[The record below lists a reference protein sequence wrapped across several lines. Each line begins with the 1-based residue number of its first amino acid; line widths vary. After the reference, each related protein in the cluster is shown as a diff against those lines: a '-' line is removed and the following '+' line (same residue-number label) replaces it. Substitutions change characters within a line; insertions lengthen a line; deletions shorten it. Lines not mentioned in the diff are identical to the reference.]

1 MTEKPQVL
9 HRQTYDPY
17 FSAGFGFNP
26 YMGQQGM
33 GLGGFGGGFN
43 PYMMGGGMGGFN
55 PMMGGYG
62 GMGGMGGFGGY
73 GGGFNPMMGG
83 FNPYMNMG
91 GMGGMGG
98 FGGFDPLMGGY
109 GGMGGFNPYMNM
121 GGYGG
126 MGGGLDPYLKQIQ
139 TAQAPIQQSPDNISV
154 SPHNLGG
161 AGQQAQ
167 LAVMP
172 YDSYDALSSPPSQA
186 SAEDNLRNQMQQQ
199 AGMFQ
204 YQPQPGQMGTFQP
217 PTNPFTQS
225 PQAQAARARSNR
237 STRMGLGQRM
247 GFGQQL
253 MGGMGSPFNM
263 LSATMT
269 GGQTVNQGGS
279 QSASQSAPAQTQGL
293 F

>member
-1 MTEKPQVL
+1 MM
-9 HRQTYDPY
+9 YDPY
-17 FSAGFGFNP
+17 LSAGFGFNP
-26 YMGQQGM
+26 YMGQQGMGM

-62 GMGGMGGFGGY
+62 G
-73 GGGFNPMMGG
+73 GFNPMMGG

-91 GMGGMGG
+91 GMGGGY
-98 FGGFDPLMGGY
+98 GGFDPMMGGY

-126 MGGGLDPYLKQIQ
+126 MGGGLDAYIKQIQ
-139 TAQAPIQQSPDNISV
+139 TAHAPIRQIPNDISV

-172 YDSYDALSSPPSQA
+172 YDSYDALSSPPSMAAGPIQNQLPTEENMLRRQA
-186 SAEDNLRNQMQQQ
+186 QQQMQ

-204 YQPQPGQMGTFQP
+204 YQPQPGQMGNLQP
-217 PTNPFTQS
+217 PINPFQS
-225 PQAQAARARSNR
+225 RAGQEGAVFAPMSPEAQAARARSNQ
-237 STRMGLGQRM
+237 STRVGLRERLGFTQQRVTP
-247 GFGQQL
+247 
-253 MGGMGSPFNM
+253 GMSSPFNM
-263 LSATMT
+263 LSATT
-269 GGQTVNQGGS
+269 AGSPTVNQGGS
-279 QSASQSAPAQTQGL
+279 QSAPAQGL

>member
-1 MTEKPQVL
+1 MM
-9 HRQTYDPY
+9 YDPY

-62 GMGGMGGFGGY
+62 GMGGFGGY

-83 FNPYMNMG
+83 FNPYMG

-98 FGGFDPLMGGY
+98 FGGFDPIMGGY

-126 MGGGLDPYLKQIQ
+126 MGGGFDPYLKQIQ

-186 SAEDNLRNQMQQQ
+186 NTQENALRNQMQQQ

-204 YQPQPGQMGTFQP
+204 YQPQPGQMGTLQP
-217 PTNPFTQS
+217 PINPFQS
-225 PQAQAARARSNR
+225 RASRARQEGLVFDPMSPEAQAARARSNQ
-237 STRMGLGQRM
+237 STRMGLRERL

-253 MGGMGSPFNM
+253 IGSMSSPFNM
-263 LSATMT
+263 LSATT
-269 GGQTVNQGGS
+269 AGSPTVNQGGS
-279 QSASQSAPAQTQGL
+279 QSASQSAPAQGL